1 MLGRSAILSGTE
13 FTMEYTIANLRSRA
27 GRSARRHILAA
38 IAGLAATVPTTVP
51 AQSVDS
57 VVARVVAAFGG
68 MGRLHTVRSKR
79 LTGRIS
85 FDSVTSATLV
95 VEQRRP
101 DMIREE
107 VTSQGQTVVRAFDGA
122 AAWTQSLTGD
132 TTTHVLSGDDV
143 RNLAAEGDFDGALID
158 ARVKG
163 NRVELMGLDSVGGQR
178 VYKLKVL
185 LRSGYTDYYYVDS
198 ATALPIK
205 WQGTRIINGGPI
217 VFESYFRDYL
227 TVDGA
232 RFARVIESGSPGSN
246 ARQHIVFEHVDINP
260 VLDNS
265 RFAAPPLVPSVPPAD
280 STPTG
285 ANR

>member
-1 MLGRSAILSGTE
+1 MPCRAAILPTPI
-13 FTMEYTIANLRSRA
+13 FTMMQAIANLWA
-27 GRSARRHILAA
+27 GAERGVRRRVAA
-38 IAGLAATVPTTVP
+38 AAVGLAVTAPAPAV

-57 VVARVVAAFGG
+57 VLARVATAFGG

-79 LTGRIS
+79 LTGHIS

-122 AAWTQSLTGD
+122 SAWTRSLGGD
-132 TTTHVLSGDDV
+132 TTVHVLSGDDV
-143 RNLAAEGDFDGALID
+143 RNIAAEGDFDGALID
-158 ARVKG
+158 SRVKG
-163 NRVELMGLDSVGGQR
+163 NRVELMGLDSVGSQP

-185 LRSGYTDYYYVDS
+185 LRSGYTDYYFVDS
-198 ATALPIK
+198 TTALPIK

-227 TVDGA
+227 TVDGE
-232 RFARVIESGSPGSN
+232 RFARLIESGSPGSN
-246 ARQHIVFEHVDINP
+246 ARQHIVFDRVDINP
-260 VLDNS
+260 
-265 RFAAPPLVPSVPPAD
+265 PL
-280 STPTG
+280 
-285 ANR
+285 